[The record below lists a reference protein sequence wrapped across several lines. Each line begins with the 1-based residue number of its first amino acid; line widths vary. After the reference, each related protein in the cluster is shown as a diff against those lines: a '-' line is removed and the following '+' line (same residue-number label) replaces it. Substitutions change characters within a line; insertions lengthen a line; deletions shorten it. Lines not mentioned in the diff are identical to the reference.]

1 MLNQL
6 RLTWP
11 KLQILKVFSSK
22 FNRFKRFEDSQE
34 VSFKIDLILI
44 GCDFFKQF
52 NPEKAREST
61 SALLNVNGLIFFS
74 RFRYNQTS

>member
-11 KLQILKVFSSK
+11 KLQILNVISSK

-44 GCDFFKQF
+44 GIY
-52 NPEKAREST
+52 
-61 SALLNVNGLIFFS
+61 VIF
-74 RFRYNQTS
+74 

>member
-22 FNRFKRFEDSQE
+22 FIRFKRFEDSQE

-44 GCDFFKQF
+44 GIY
-52 NPEKAREST
+52 
-61 SALLNVNGLIFFS
+61 VIF
-74 RFRYNQTS
+74 